1 MDGGGA
7 DAGRVLRDPEGVR
20 PVAYVEETEMSVTIL
35 RCARPESDFLRES
48 FNGNGE

>member
-7 DAGRVLRDPEGVR
+7 DAGLALRDPERIR
-20 PVAYVEETEMSVTIL
+20 PAAQVEEAEMSVTTL
-35 RCARPESDFLRES
+35 RCARPQSDFLSES

>member
-7 DAGRVLRDPEGVR
+7 DAGRVLRDPEGIR
-20 PVAYVEETEMSVTIL
+20 PVPYVEETKMSVTTL
-35 RCARPESDFLRES
+35 RCARPQGDFLSES